1 MKEEI
6 IPYGRTLKPYARQL
20 RKNMTEHEAI
30 LWQTI
35 RKKQIQNVQF
45 YRQKII
51 GTFILDFYSREPKL
65 AIELDGNQHLTSA
78 HIAKDNNRDEYLKTI
93 GILVLRFSNL
103 EISNQLESVLSKIS
117 RTITQLK

>member
-30 LWQTI
+30 LWQKI

-51 GTFILDFYSREPKL
+51 GTFILDFYS
-65 AIELDGNQHLTSA
+65 S
-78 HIAKDNNRDEYLKTI
+78 
-93 GILVLRFSNL
+93 
-103 EISNQLESVLSKIS
+103 
-117 RTITQLK
+117 